1 MKKRQETYL
10 SMTEK
15 TVGEMK
21 NHQSIWIENAVIAAT
36 MANIDKI
43 IVDIGKASA
52 RQNRKTSGLTK
63 QKREYRKKLNT
74 QSDVTLG
81 IIRSY
86 AITINDKNLYDNSN
100 LTLSEIRKI
109 KDSEILIKV
118 GTITKFVTNNM
129 AELVPYGMNDKMMLD
144 YSEATDGYK
153 EFLSKPQIIIA
164 ERKTATGN
172 LVKLFDAL
180 EIELNDYLDNHMMQY
195 KLSEP
200 QFYSDYINART
211 IFDES
216 TISKSLMGTVTN
228 QATGKPLP
236 NVKVIVKFKAGSELA
251 DKVRTTTHIGNFQ
264 FKSLPPGVYKVL
276 FKLAFYNTAAEDCVI
291 YPNALT
297 RLNAALQKK
306 S

>member
-1 MKKRQETYL
+1 MKKKQEAYL

-15 TVGEMK
+15 SVGEMR
-21 NHQSIWIENAVIAAT
+21 NHQSTWTENAVIIAT
-36 MANIDKI
+36 MANVDKI

-63 QKREYRKKLNT
+63 QKREYRKLLNT
-74 QSDVTLG
+74 QSDVILG
-81 IIRSY
+81 VIRSY
-86 AITINDKNLYDNSN
+86 AVTINEKNLYDNSN
-100 LTLSEIRKI
+100 LSLSEIRRI

-129 AELVPYGMNDKMMLD
+129 AELVPYGMSDKTMLD
-144 YSEATDGYK
+144 YSEATDGYR

-164 ERKTATGN
+164 EGKTATAN
-172 LVKLFDAL
+172 LVKLFSAL
-180 EIELNDYLDNHMMQY
+180 EVQFNDYLDNHMMQY

-228 QATGKPLP
+228 QSTGKPLQY
-236 NVKVIVKFKAGSELA
+236 VKVIVKFKAGSELA
-251 DKVRTTTHIGNFQ
+251 DKVRTTSKKGNFQ

-276 FKLAFYNTAAEDCVI
+276 FKKPFYITEAADCVI
-291 YPNALT
+291 HPNALT